1 MTVTDITYRFSTL
14 SRTMERTLVAD
25 IRLTGE
31 DLVITETVRST
42 METEVRRYGLSRET
56 ADEFLALIERFN
68 VTSWAGKAPS
78 SPKTADAGSTCT
90 VSFLTLRSD
99 DGSSADITF
108 RETDETTGNEAAEAF
123 RKLYFST
130 VRNADKISEETIYP
144 DLKECRSITE
154 HHGPV
159 TAVETD
165 SFSSGM
171 MMGSN
176 TSYTQT
182 VEKIGGKD
190 GTVRVTV
197 RMTRG
202 NGPEVSCS
210 KETESDIFAR
220 VQEISDR
227 ENLPA
232 WHYVCTDP
240 SIPVDTSM
248 IPLDYTS
255 RSCLNIYYDD
265 SLITG
270 FPLAKRTIGEK
281 ARKMGGEK
289 VDNEITQM
297 INECVKRSGAKD
309 ELPEAASSPAANTH
323 EPVIPVNAFTG
334 FGMIGIQGWD
344 CVCGAKGNTGKFCS
358 NCGIKRP

>member
-1 MTVTDITYRFSTL
+1 
-14 SRTMERTLVAD
+14 
-25 IRLTGE
+25 
-31 DLVITETVRST
+31 
-42 METEVRRYGLSRET
+42 
-56 ADEFLALIERFN
+56 
-68 VTSWAGKAPS
+68 
-78 SPKTADAGSTCT
+78 
-90 VSFLTLRSD
+90 
-99 DGSSADITF
+99 
-108 RETDETTGNEAAEAF
+108 
-123 RKLYFST
+123 
-130 VRNADKISEETIYP
+130 
-144 DLKECRSITE
+144 
-154 HHGPV
+154 
-159 TAVETD
+159 
-165 SFSSGM
+165 M

-182 VEKIGGKD
+182 VEKIDGKD

>member
-1 MTVTDITYRFSTL
+1 MTVTGITYRFSTL
-14 SRTMERTLVAD
+14 SRTMERTLEAD

-68 VTSWAGKAPS
+68 VTSWAGKTPS
-78 SPKTADAGSTCT
+78 SPKTTDAGSTCT

-182 VEKIGGKD
+182 VEKIDGKD

-197 RMTRG
+197 RITRG

-270 FPLAKRTIGEK
+270 FPRAKRTIGEK